1 MAGDRDRAGGGGSE
15 MTVSRRG
22 LLLVISS
29 PSGAGKTS
37 LSRKLVEAEPDLTLS
52 ISATTRQPRAGEVDG
67 REYHFTSR
75 AGFQSMVDGGA
86 FLEWAEVHEHRYG
99 TPRAAVEH
107 LLDEG
112 RDVLF
117 DIDWQGALQIRDKM
131 PDDVVGVFILP
142 PSMKVLADRLKG
154 RASDAPDVIERRL
167 GRAKG
172 EIEKWAQYDYVI
184 VNENFDPAYEELVQI
199 YHAER
204 MRRVRNPWIGAF
216 VEGLLGEAI

>member
-1 MAGDRDRAGGGGSE
+1 
-15 MTVSRRG
+15 MTPSRRG

-37 LSRKLVEAEPDLTLS
+37 LSRRLVEAEPDLTLS
-52 ISATTRQPRAGEVDG
+52 ISATTRAPRAGEADG
-67 REYHFTSR
+67 REYHFKS
-75 AGFQSMVDGGA
+75 AGDFQHMVEAGA

-99 TPRAAVEH
+99 TPRAAIER
-107 LLDEG
+107 LLAEG

-117 DIDWQGALQIRDKM
+117 DIDWQGAEQIRKAA

-142 PSMKVLADRLKG
+142 PTMAVLAGRLKG

-172 EIEKWAQYDYVI
+172 EIEKWGQYDYVI
-184 VNENFDPAYEELVQI
+184 VNEDFDRAYADLIQI

-204 MRRVRNPWIGAF
+204 MRGARNPWLRDF
-216 VEGLLGEAI
+216 VNALLDEVL